1 MNYSEQVLGWMAHNR
16 LSMPFF
22 KQEAS
27 LRNCDLT
34 CKNAAVWRDGEEHTK
49 LRGSKQKAEEEA
61 LFLKTPNVGGKT

>member
-1 MNYSEQVLGWMAHNR
+1 MARNGP
-16 LSMPFF
+16 SGPFF

-34 CKNAAVWRDGEEHTK
+34 CKNAAVWRDREEYTK

-61 LFLKTPNVGGKT
+61 LFWKTPNVSGKK